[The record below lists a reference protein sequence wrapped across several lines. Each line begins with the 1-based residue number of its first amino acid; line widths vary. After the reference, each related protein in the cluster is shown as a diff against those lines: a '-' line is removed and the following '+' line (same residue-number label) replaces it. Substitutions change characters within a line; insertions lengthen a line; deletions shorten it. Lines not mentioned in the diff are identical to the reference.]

1 MTEAIRANAAA
12 LRVRDAML
20 ATPKTVSADATAGEL
35 RAMFANPRVMT
46 ALVVDGS
53 RFVGVVGRDALDDQI
68 RDDHPLREL
77 ASRDVPTIEPDA
89 PLSDALTLLDADQE
103 RRLVVLDPDGERLAG
118 LVCLTQ
124 DRQGFCQ

>member
-1 MTEAIRANAAA
+1 
-12 LRVRDAML
+12 ML